1 MQLTKARQR
10 QVAKI
15 LDTLYAQGPMSRI
28 DLSKYLGITPATITD
43 LTQVMIDEKILYELG
58 EEDSNNG
65 RAGRR
70 KILLDIC
77 PDHSYF
83 LGAELF
89 EKSIILCLSDNKGKA
104 IEKEEHHFSCIKEKN
119 VIKHLKA
126 FLEKH
131 KDKKIKAIG
140 VAIPGHYDRNS
151 PEILTNNPFWKNFSL
166 KKIKEAISIPIYFE
180 NNVNTMAIYE
190 RLFGQFKTDPNFLF
204 MHFRRGMFSSY
215 LYHQKIYARNNF
227 YVGEIGHM
235 VMNPHGTLCECG
247 KHGCLQTYA
256 SQTWMIKKAKILY
269 QSETNT
275 YLKTLVKDEEE
286 IDIQIILQA
295 YHLGDSAIVH
305 MIETAINYIAI
316 AINNILVSLD
326 ANIVYLHAELFND
339 QSIAWLLLKQIEHHD
354 SKLLPRDDIEMII
367 KPYAKENGAIAACA
381 LALQESMLRS

>member
-1 MQLTKARQR
+1 MRLSKAKQKQIAR
-10 QVAKI
+10 I
-15 LDTLYAQGPMSRI
+15 LDTLYVQGPTSRI
-28 DLSKYLGITPATITD
+28 DLSKYLKITPATMSE
-43 LTQVMIDEKILYELG
+43 LTQYLIDKKILYELG
-58 EEDSNNG
+58 ELEEDI
-65 RAGRR
+65 RAGRK

-77 PDHSYF
+77 PHHSYYI
-83 LGAELF
+83 GAELF
-89 EKSIILCLSDNKGKA
+89 EHSLVLCLMDNKNNIITQESYEFDMIDENK
-104 IEKEEHHFSCIKEKN
+104 
-119 VIKHLKA
+119 VIQSIQQFNKH
-126 FLEKH
+126 
-131 KDKKIKAIG
+131 DYPISAIG
-140 VAIPGHYDRNS
+140 IAIPGHYDPQS
-151 PEILTNNPFWKNFSL
+151 DHIITNNPFWKNFSL
-166 KKIKEAISIPIYFE
+166 TSIQNAFQMPVYFE
-180 NNVNTMAIYE
+180 NNVNSMAIYE
-190 RLFGQFKTDPNFLF
+190 RLFGQFKGDINFIF

-256 SQTWMIKKAKILY
+256 SQTWMIKKAKLLY

-381 LALQESMLRS
+381 LALQESMLR